1 MTTSSQIID
10 RISTLSY
17 PKAILLVPSLYDL
30 ILDEKYA
37 WSAYSDQTHL
47 KSYTHTLRAYNSRAI
62 STAELRLQ
70 TLHHL
75 NQTLPAR
82 LAILTVKG
90 HHSEGGNGNGVKV
103 ARMARGLQA
112 SREILQVGGPI
123 VFQMVE
129 EIVGHEAAYT
139 MLEVQHGDAVESVRV
154 AMMTDIAQGR
164 IRETGD
170 VVLFA
175 ERMVS
180 IGINLEGLFS
190 GRGVHGT
197 EEVLGEHGGVGILP
211 WW

>member
-10 RISTLSY
+10 RISTLSS
-17 PKAILLVPSLYDL
+17 PKAILLVPPLYDL

-90 HHSEGGNGNGVKV
+90 HHSEGGNGNGAKV
-103 ARMARGLQA
+103 ARMNRSLQA
-112 SREILQVGGPI
+112 MREVSQVGGPM
-123 VFQMVE
+123 VFQIVE

-139 MLEVQHGDAVESVRV
+139 MLEVQHADAVESVRV
-154 AMMTDIAQGR
+154 MMMTHFAQGR
-164 IRETGD
+164 IVETGD
-170 VVLFA
+170 VVVFA
-175 ERMVS
+175 KRMLS
-180 IGINLEGLFS
+180 IGICLEGLFER
-190 GRGVHGT
+190 RGAHGT
-197 EEVLGEHGGVGILP
+197 HEGLGGLGGVGILP